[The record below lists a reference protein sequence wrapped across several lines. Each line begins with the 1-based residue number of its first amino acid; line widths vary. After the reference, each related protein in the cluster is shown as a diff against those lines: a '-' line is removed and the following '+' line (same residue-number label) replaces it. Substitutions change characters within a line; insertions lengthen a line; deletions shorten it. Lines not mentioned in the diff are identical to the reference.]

1 MLKRGQGQVSFTSC
15 EHLLRTFE
23 VLRPF
28 QRWQAK
34 PMVRQLHASR
44 RPRSQDVRMD
54 EQVEL
59 HALENGRW
67 LMAS

>member
-1 MLKRGQGQVSFTSC
+1 
-15 EHLLRTFE
+15 
-23 VLRPF
+23 
-28 QRWQAK
+28 
-34 PMVRQLHASR
+34 MVRQLHASR